1 MFEFLR
7 VYQLD
12 IMLILC
18 GSCGILT
25 LLLLFTRFLSVRR
38 KTILILME
46 IIALFLLWFDRQA
59 YIYAGV
65 TGLKGYVMVRVS
77 NLLVFFL
84 TPAIVFGF
92 NLYLT
97 DWLLTEGKL
106 PSVPKRL
113 KAVAYMSITGM
124 VLAIVSAL
132 TDLYYYFDAN
142 NTYHRGQFF
151 LIAYIIP
158 FVCPLIQYTVIREY
172 KKVFSKLIY
181 ASLALYIFVPILFAA
196 IQIFAYGLSLVNM
209 SMVLVS
215 ISLYIFTYLDINNE
229 VIRAHNIEMENM
241 QGENLKLQR
250 LFYQTATSFVSAIEK
265 KDERVKGTSIMTAEF
280 ARRLAVNAHKSE
292 EECDMVYYAALLH
305 DVGRIGVPDSV
316 IANEDDPNPY
326 EEEVLKQ
333 MPAIGREIL
342 SSITEFPYL
351 AQSAYSLREKY
362 DGTGYPEGLKGE
374 EIPEISRIIAVADA
388 YISMTTSS
396 KGHSALP
403 DFVIREA
410 FIKGAGESFDPTYA
424 NLMVKLIDSDTDIS
438 ASEDNYSVESELT
451 CKEYRD
457 TVSIGIPVEGEERKI
472 TFKSSC
478 NLDKDDGFSA
488 PSLILFDSYDR
499 RIHKDEKT
507 INVYKYLEY
516 GELWFD
522 DNIISTAARK
532 IEVRNVTKKDVSD
545 TDIKNPDR
553 ISDYEI
559 TAGRFEDHVKI
570 VMSGP
575 ECTKEIIIAL
585 FDRSRS
591 FYIGLTGENCDIR
604 NIKVETTGKT
614 LGIDDIPRIAD
625 EISYIDHLES
635 DINNVQ
641 IDHTRSASTV
651 GIRLSQRLKLN
662 FHTMSLPG
670 ANLIWQC
677 PYIVLF
683 HSKDGQVN
691 GPAYHEYALI
701 KLNGENEGHFKHS
714 QNRFKMK
721 KGDDFPGW
729 ETWRQKNKRGL
740 EVEVLFEK
748 RGNRITTRT
757 TNLGI
762 DIDNI
767 TTIEEDVDNVYV
779 AITGDQVALTDIRI
793 KRR

>member
-1 MFEFLR
+1 MFNFLIE
-7 VYQLD
+7 YQLD

-18 GSCGILT
+18 GSCGILA
-25 LLLLFTRFLSVRR
+25 LLLAFTHFLPVRR
-38 KTILILME
+38 KKILILME
-46 IIALFLLWFDRQA
+46 LIALFLLWFDRQA

-65 TGLKGYVMVRVS
+65 AGLKGYVMVRVS

-84 TPAIVFGF
+84 TPAVVFGF

-113 KAVAYMSITGM
+113 RIVAYLSIAGM
-124 VLAIVSAL
+124 ALSVVSAL
-132 TDLYYYFDAN
+132 TDLYYYFDAS

-151 LIAYIIP
+151 FIAYIIP
-158 FVCPLIQYTVIREY
+158 IICPITQYTVIRQY
-172 KKVFSKLIY
+172 KKIFSRLIY
-181 ASLALYIFVPILFAA
+181 TSMVLYIFVPIISAV
-196 IQIFAYGLSLVNM
+196 IQAFAYGISLVNM

-229 VIRAHNIEMENM
+229 VIRAHNIELENM

-250 LFYQTATSFVSAIEK
+250 IFHQTATSFVSAVEK
-265 KDERVKGTSIMTAEF
+265 KDERIRGISSMTAEF
-280 ARRLAVNAHKSE
+280 ARKLAVSAHKSE

-305 DVGRIGVPDSV
+305 DVGRIGIPDSV
-316 IANEDDPNPY
+316 IANENDPDPHDA
-326 EEEVLKQ
+326 EVLKQ
-333 MPAIGREIL
+333 MPVIGREIL

-351 AQSAYSLREKY
+351 AQSAYSFREKY
-362 DGTGYPEGLKGE
+362 NGTGYPEGLKGE

-396 KGHSALP
+396 NGHNALP

-410 FIKGAGESFDPTYA
+410 FIKGAGEEFDPTYA
-424 NLMVKLIDSDTDIS
+424 NLMVKIIDSDTDIA
-438 ASEDNYSVESELT
+438 ASEDSYTLESSLK
-451 CKEYRD
+451 CGEYRH
-457 TVSIGIPVEGEERKI
+457 TVSVGIPVEGEERKI
-472 TFKSSC
+472 TFKSFS
-478 NLDKDDGFSA
+478 NLDGKNGFSA

-499 RIHKDEKT
+499 RVHTDEKT

-522 DNIISTAARK
+522 DHIISTAARK
-532 IEVRNVTKKDVSD
+532 IEVRNVTKKAG
-545 TDIKNPDR
+545 PPH
-553 ISDYEI
+553 DYEI

-570 VMSGP
+570 VMTGP
-575 ECTKEIIIAL
+575 ECTKELIIAL
-585 FDRSRS
+585 FDRSKS
-591 FYIGLTGENCDIR
+591 FYIGITGENCDI
-604 NIKVETTGKT
+604 NDIKVETTGKSP
-614 LGIDDIPRIAD
+614 GIGDIPRIAE

-641 IDHTRSASTV
+641 IDHTRSASTI
-651 GIRLSQRLKLN
+651 GIRLSQRLKLT

-683 HSKDGQVN
+683 HSGDGQVN

-701 KLNGENEGHFKHS
+701 KLNGENEGDFKYS

-721 KGDDFPGW
+721 KTEDFPGW
-729 ETWRQKNKRGL
+729 EIWREKNKKGL
-740 EVEVLFEK
+740 EVEVLIEK
-748 RGNRITTRT
+748 KGNRITTRT

-767 TTIEEDVDNVYV
+767 TTIEEDVENVYV